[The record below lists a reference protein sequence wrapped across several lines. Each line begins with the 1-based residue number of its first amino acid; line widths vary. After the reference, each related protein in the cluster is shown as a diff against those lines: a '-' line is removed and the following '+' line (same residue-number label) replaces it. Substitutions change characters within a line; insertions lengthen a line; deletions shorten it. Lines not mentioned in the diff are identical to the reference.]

1 LKVRCVLTLFAMC
14 EKGDEPDFSHSHYFI
29 FSSFISVNQQFVD
42 YATEVIESAD
52 SNARGLLGKLLSVS
66 NTLTSYS
73 MDTKAN
79 WPNVTLPNFDI
90 RTADPF
96 ENGAG
101 AELFLFA
108 PIVSFENR
116 RGFEEYAREHQGWIK
131 EDLELRGL
139 GKVDPGNIP
148 SQIYSFSGEY
158 EEEEAHE
165 NEMHIPIWQVAPVP
179 TNAGIVMMDL
189 YSHPSFEH
197 MIEDAITARHVLLN
211 EVANA
216 TFLAN
221 SIATFFNSDSARD
234 QNPRSYAI
242 QPVFEDFGSDS
253 KLVGFVFA
261 VVPWDSIF
269 VDILP
274 KGADGYIVQVAG
286 TCGSRFS
293 YRLDGPKATYLG
305 DDFQPNSD
313 FSYLAQS
320 SEFAEFAR
328 YGGDLTSSTAD
339 SIHCSYKLNVHA
351 SKSLESSYETN
362 KPARYTG
369 FILVVFFLTAMVF
382 VIYDFF
388 VQRRQAK
395 VLMTAQRTT
404 ALVSSLFPKS
414 VQQRIM
420 AEATPGVNDDEVG
433 RKTDTFS
440 GKDQLRS
447 YLGDEDTSSLNKEF
461 GESVFKTK
469 PIADFFPV
477 RCSCLR

>member
-42 YATEVIESAD
+42 YATEVIESTE
-52 SNARGLLGKLLSVS
+52 SNAKEFLGKLVSVS

-73 MDTKAN
+73 MDTKKN
-79 WPNVTLPNFDI
+79 WPNITLPNFDI
-90 RTADPF
+90 RTTESF
-96 ENGAG
+96 ESLVGP
-101 AELFLFA
+101 ELFLFA
-108 PIVSFENR
+108 PIVSSENR

-148 SQIYSFSGEY
+148 FQIYSFSGDY
-158 EEEEAHE
+158 EEEALEKEIHV
-165 NEMHIPIWQVAPVP
+165 PIWQVAPVP
-179 TNAGIVMMDL
+179 TDAGIVMMDL
-189 YSHPSFEH
+189 NSHPSFKR
-197 MIEDAITARHVLLN
+197 MIDDAIAVRHVLLS
-211 EVANA
+211 EVVDA

-221 SIATFFNSDSARD
+221 SIATLNRDLARER
-234 QNPRSYAI
+234 NPRSYAI
-242 QPVFEDFGSDS
+242 QPVYEDFGSDS

-261 VVPWDSIF
+261 VVPWNSYF

-274 KGADGYIVQVAG
+274 KGIDGYIVQVEG

-305 DDFQPNSD
+305 DDFRPNSD
-313 FSYLAQS
+313 FNHLVQT

-328 YGGDLTSSTAD
+328 YDGDLTLDLST
-339 SIHCSYKLNVHA
+339 HCSYKLSVHP
-351 SKSLESSYETN
+351 SKGLESSYETK
-362 KPARYTG
+362 KPMQYTA
-369 FILVVFFLTAMVF
+369 FMLVIFFLTAMVF
-382 VIYDFF
+382 VVYDFF

-404 ALVSSLFPKS
+404 AIVSTLFPKS

-420 AEATPGVNDDEVG
+420 ADAIDKGGIG
-433 RKTDTFS
+433 RKSNTFS

-447 YLGDEDTSSLNKEF
+447 YLGDGDGHVEGSGS
-461 GESVFKTK
+461 SVFKTK

-477 RCSCLR
+477 RCSYLR